1 MRRDRHV
8 GCDGSMKRRL
18 PAIAALA
25 AASLATAALTG
36 CTSITD
42 TFERVHSES
51 FDTRAAASEGWV
63 GVTMPEWLPDD
74 ASSIRTT
81 ATTDES
87 SAVIAFAG
95 GEPSGCA
102 EGPRSTLPFD
112 GRYGGF
118 EDASELPEKVL
129 WCGPYEVHETTDG
142 WLAWFNA
149 TEAGETPNS

>member
-1 MRRDRHV
+1 
-8 GCDGSMKRRL
+8 MKRRL

-25 AASLATAALTG
+25 AASLALTALTG

-42 TFERVHSES
+42 AFERVHSES
-51 FDTRAAASEGWV
+51 FDTRAAAAEGWV
-63 GVTMPEWLPDD
+63 GVTMPEWLPED

-87 SAVIAFAG
+87 RAVIAFTG
-95 GEPSGCA
+95 GQPSGCV
-102 EGPRSTLPFD
+102 EGPRSALPFD

-118 EDASELPEKVL
+118 ADATELPDEVL
-129 WCGPYEVHETTDG
+129 WCGPYEVHETADG

-149 TEAGETPNS
+149 TEAGQTPES